1 LIVPIKN
8 PSVAERFSRDV
19 ASHQIEIIK
28 DDGLHR
34 HIRLAQPGTG
44 VMRFDLITWPGHLC
58 YTGDMGSYLFS
69 RLTDMFNFFRGR
81 RPNLS
86 YWGEKVLASDRIS
99 GISRYS
105 SDVFE
110 NQIKQYFE
118 DCTCDWEEDRKK
130 TAWLKVAERVLPHS
144 CQGQYAAMEA
154 AALLPVFA
162 DFWEIDCSQYDFPYE
177 WCCHAIPWG
186 IAQYDK
192 LKELQLTPPPAAPP
206 PPQ

>member
-1 LIVPIKN
+1 MPIKD
-8 PSVAERFSRDV
+8 PTVTERFSRDV

-58 YTGDMGSYLFS
+58 YTGDMGTFVFS
-69 RLTDMFNFFRGR
+69 RLPDMFNFFRGHS
-81 RPNLS
+81 PNLS
-86 YWGEKVLASDRIS
+86 YWAEKVLAADKHG

-105 SDVFE
+105 ADAFRA
-110 NQIKQYFE
+110 QIKEYFE
-118 DCTCDWEEDRKK
+118 GRTYDWSENKK
-130 TAWLKVAERVLPHS
+130 KAIWLRVKERVLS
-144 CQGQYAAMEA
+144 AADDGEYAAREA
-154 AALLPVFA
+154 AAQFSVFA
-162 DFWEIDCSQYDFPYE
+162 DFWEADCKEYTFHYE

-192 LKELQLTPPPAAPP
+192 IKELQLTPPMAAPP